1 MNNQVKDDRIAL
13 MTPDEVAELL
23 RVSKSTLYSWR
34 QHSIGPVGLRIGK
47 HLRYRWVDVE
57 DYLNGLRSEAR

>member
-34 QHSIGPVGLRIGK
+34 QHSIGPVGLRMGK